1 MLQEIQAQLRS
12 VDPSELFSSSSQE
25 KGCKIDMIA
34 GTMDIEEGL
43 MFDHS
48 EPWRHSSLKSA
59 EVSRELEPDPPRW
72 GKMPLNSKIAVRQSA
87 MSPDDNLQKISVI
100 IPIYNEE
107 ENIDPLIEAL
117 YRVLRDIG
125 HKFEIIAVNDGST
138 DGSYAKLSAAASE
151 HPEFKVVNFRRNFG
165 QTAAIMAGIDYASG
179 DVFVF
184 IDADLQND
192 PSDIPRL
199 LSKLED
205 GYDVVSGWRKDR
217 QDSPIRRNFVSR
229 IANTLISRVSGV
241 HLRDYGCTLKAYRSD
256 VIRSVRLYGEMHRF
270 IPIYAK
276 WMGARIAEIPV
287 LHHPRRHGE
296 SKYGLERILKVL
308 LDLIVIKFLDR
319 YFMKPIYV
327 FGGFGVLSI
336 IVSFLSFGLMLF
348 LKFAKGMSMIIT
360 PLPLFTAMTLLVGII
375 SILMGLLA
383 EMVVRTYFESQ
394 QRAAYHVRNV
404 LNE

>member
-1 MLQEIQAQLRS
+1 MLSNSDIVGGQLA
-12 VDPSELFSSSSQE
+12 SESNDKF
-25 KGCKIDMIA
+25 
-34 GTMDIEEGL
+34 
-43 MFDHS
+43 
-48 EPWRHSSLKSA
+48 
-59 EVSRELEPDPPRW
+59 
-72 GKMPLNSKIAVRQSA
+72 
-87 MSPDDNLQKISVI
+87 QKISVI

-107 ENIDPLIEAL
+107 ENIDPLVDAL
-117 YRVLRDIG
+117 YRVLRNIG
-125 HKFEIIAVNDGST
+125 SEFEIVAVNDGST
-138 DGSYAKLSAAASE
+138 DCSYAKLSAAASV
-151 HPEFKVVNFRRNFG
+151 HSEFKVVNFRRNFG

-192 PSDIPRL
+192 PDDIPRL
-199 LSKLED
+199 LSKLGE

-217 QDSPIRRNFVSR
+217 QDSPIRRNLVSR
-229 IANTLISRVSGV
+229 VANALISRVSGV
-241 HLRDYGCTLKAYRSD
+241 YLRDYGCTLKAYRSD

-276 WMGARIAEIPV
+276 WMGARITEIPV
-287 LHHPRRHGE
+287 MHHPRRHGE
-296 SKYGLERILKVL
+296 SKYGLERIFKVL

-327 FGGFGVLSI
+327 FGGFGVVSIMLSF
-336 IVSFLSFGLMLF
+336 VSFALMLF
-348 LKFAKGMSMIIT
+348 LKFVEGMSMIIT
-360 PLPLFTAMTLLVGII
+360 PLPLFTAMTLLIGII

-394 QRAAYHVRNV
+394 QRAAYHVRSV